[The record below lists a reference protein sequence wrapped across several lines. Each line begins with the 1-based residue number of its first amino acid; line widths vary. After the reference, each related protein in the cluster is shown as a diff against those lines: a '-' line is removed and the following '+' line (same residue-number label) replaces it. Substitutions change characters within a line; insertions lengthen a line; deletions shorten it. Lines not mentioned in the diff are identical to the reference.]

1 MLYGAEKPR
10 LPFGDIMSIFD
21 AFKPKWQH
29 SNPAKRIEAIAD
41 LDELNSQ
48 DIVERVALSDD
59 NVEVRM
65 AAIKKLAIIKTLQ
78 EISKNDS
85 DSGVRRLA
93 ETKAFEEIVKKLKAF
108 NEASLDDEVR
118 EYINAVKD
126 TRYAED
132 VLKATDNLTLKHELV
147 NLCNKQSLLA
157 QIATRDVSEEIAL
170 AAADRVVSESLQADL
185 IKNSKHSSVRKKIS
199 DKVRAKRE
207 AEDNGKKA
215 AELLQS
221 KREAL
226 IKQAH
231 FLAAQKDAIA
241 TKPQFE
247 DLMKEAQALGMG
259 ESADKLNEIYASFNK
274 FYDEANAEKIAAE
287 NAAAEKQAKIQH
299 LTETLAE
306 LESMLEA
313 NTTEEN
319 AERVNAIIEEWTA
332 NKSIMDAASTKRFN
346 NAYFKTQEAKKIEIP
361 TPESENANE
370 EELTIRKSLLERLQ
384 ALSDTEIDEN
394 TGKHLH
400 AIVREWEKMPLLEGD
415 DPVLQSYNALRTK
428 LNELISAFNEKT
440 QQIVEEN
447 SKKLRVL
454 IERIQNIDENQEF
467 REIHKILRDTYQEWK
482 EIVGEQKF
490 KYHDLWQEYKIAT
503 SRFQEMQQW
512 ENWHNEKDR
521 DTIIEE
527 MDALTKETPSQDV
540 LTKFRELCG
549 KWREIGPISAAKFQD
564 YKDRFQALVDKVKE
578 NCAPFIE
585 EQNAERQKNLTEK
598 EGLCQKVEDLVANA
612 EIFWKDKFKAV
623 QEIQENWKN
632 IGMVPKE
639 AFATLNKRF
648 KDAVN
653 AFYAQHKEN
662 VKHEDESREA
672 NYEKKVALCI
682 EAEAIK
688 DSTDWNATSTKLKQ
702 LQEAWKSTGPVPK
715 SKSDEIW
722 TRFRTACDSF
732 FEKKRNHFEEM
743 DAAKQK
749 NLEQKQAICE
759 KLEAFDLDNIT
770 PEIIDAYKAIDE
782 EWKNV
787 GMVPKEAVEG
797 INDRYNAIVN
807 KIVAKMAESDPEL
820 QAKIAEI
827 KKKKQDS
834 IEKVRQFAE
843 SAGSNQLA
851 DAVREIQKEWGT
863 LGSCGNDDAELQKAF
878 RDACDDFFTRRRD
891 QLDIQEQARQNNLQK
906 KILLCEQAED
916 LLTDLN
922 DQTVVASMNKVKHF
936 RRLWKEVGAVP
947 REHSEKI
954 WKRFNTA
961 CDQVF
966 AFGRKDE
973 PKNVEAA
980 PAPAAA
986 PAAAT
991 EA

>member
-1 MLYGAEKPR
+1 
-10 LPFGDIMSIFD
+10 MSFFD
-21 AFKPKWQH
+21 AFKPKWQN
-29 SNPAKRIEAIAD
+29 SNPAKRIEAIAE
-41 LDELNSQ
+41 LDELSSQ

-78 EISKNDS
+78 DISTKDS
-85 DSGVRRLA
+85 DAGVRRLA
-93 ETKAFEEIVKKLKAF
+93 ESRAFEEIVKKLKNF
-108 NEASLDDEVR
+108 SESNLSDEIR
-118 EYINAVKD
+118 GYIATIKD
-126 TRYAED
+126 TRYTED
-132 VLKATDNLTLKHELV
+132 VLKATNNITLKKELV
-147 NLCNKQSLLA
+147 KQCSKQSLLA
-157 QIATRDVSEEIAL
+157 QIATRDTSEEIAL
-170 AAADRVVSESLQADL
+170 DAAERVTSESLQADL
-185 IKNSKHSSVRKKIS
+185 IKNSKHSTVRKKIS
-199 DKVRAKRE
+199 DKVRVKKE

-241 TKPQFE
+241 TKPQFD
-247 DLMKEAQALGMG
+247 DLMKEASALGMG
-259 ESADKLNEIYASFNK
+259 DSAAELEGIYSSFNK
-274 FYDEANAEKIAAE
+274 FYDEANAEKRAAE
-287 NAAAEKQAKIQH
+287 NAEAEKQAKIQH

-313 NTTEEN
+313 GSTEAN
-319 AERVNAIIEEWTA
+319 AERVNAIIEEWNA
-332 NKSIMDAASTKRFN
+332 NKSIMDSASTKRFN
-346 NAYFKTQEAKKIEIP
+346 NAYFKTEEAKKIVIP
-361 TPESENANE
+361 TAETENASE
-370 EELTIRKSLLERLQ
+370 EEIAIRKSLLERLQ
-384 ALSDTEIDEN
+384 ALSETEIDEN

-400 AIVREWEKMPLLEGD
+400 AIVREWEKLSLLEGD
-415 DPVLQSYNALRTK
+415 DPILQAYNALRTK
-428 LNELISAFNEKT
+428 LNELITSYNEKA
-440 QQIVEEN
+440 QQVIEEN
-447 SKKLRVL
+447 SKKLRGL

-467 REIHKILRDTYQEWK
+467 REIHKTLRDTYQEWK

-521 DTIIEE
+521 DSIIEE
-527 MDALTKETPSQDV
+527 MDALSKEAPSQAV
-540 LTKFRELCG
+540 LSKLRELCG

-564 YKDRFQALVDKVKE
+564 YRDRFQALVDKIKE

-585 EQNAERQKNLTEK
+585 EQNAERLKNLAEK
-598 EGLCQKVEDLVANA
+598 EGLCKKVEDLVAST

-639 AFATLNKRF
+639 NFADLNKRF
-648 KDAVN
+648 KEAVN

-662 VKHEDESREA
+662 VKREDDSREA

-702 LQEAWKSTGPVPK
+702 LQDAWKSTGPVPK

-732 FEKKRNHFEEM
+732 FEKKRSHFEEM

-749 NLEQKQAICE
+749 NLEQKQALCE
-759 KLEAFDLDNIT
+759 KLEALDIENIT
-770 PEIIDAYKAIDE
+770 PEIIEAYKAIE
-782 EWKNV
+782 TEWKTI
-787 GMVPKEAVEG
+787 GMVPKDAVES
-797 INDRYNAIVN
+797 INDRYSAIVN

-820 QAKIAEI
+820 QAKIADI
-827 KKKKQDS
+827 KKKKQDT

-851 DAVREIQKEWGT
+851 DAVRDLQKEWVT
-863 LGSCGNDDAELQKAF
+863 LGSCGDDDAELQKAF

-922 DQTVVASMNKVKHF
+922 EQTVVASMNKVKHF

-973 PKNVEAA
+973 KKEEAT
-980 PAPAAA
+980 AAA
-986 PAAAT
+986 AVS

>member
-1 MLYGAEKPR
+1 MLYGAVKAP
-10 LPFGDIMSIFD
+10 PTFGEIMSFFD
-21 AFKPKWQH
+21 AFKPKWQN
-29 SNPAKRIEAIAD
+29 SNPAKRIEAISE
-41 LDELNSQ
+41 LDELSSQ

-65 AAIKKLAIIKTLQ
+65 AAIKKLAIIKTLLD
-78 EISKNDS
+78 ISTKDS

-93 ETKAFEEIVKKLKAF
+93 ETRAFEEIVKKLKNF
-108 NEASLDDEVR
+108 SDSNLTDEIR
-118 EYINAVKD
+118 GYIDTIKD
-126 TRYAED
+126 TRYTED
-132 VLKATDNLTLKHELV
+132 VLKATNNITLKKELV
-147 NLCNKQSLLA
+147 KQCSKQSLLA
-157 QIATRDVSEEIAL
+157 QIATRDTSEEIAL
-170 AAADRVVSESLQADL
+170 DAADRVTSESLQTDL
-185 IKNSKHSSVRKKIS
+185 IKNSKHSAVRKKIS
-199 DKVRAKRE
+199 DKVRIKKE

-241 TKPQFE
+241 TKPQFD
-247 DLMKEAQALGMG
+247 DLMNEAQALGMG
-259 ESADKLNEIYASFNK
+259 DSTAELNEIYSSFNK
-274 FYDEANAEKIAAE
+274 FYDEATAEKKAAE
-287 NAAAEKQAKIQH
+287 NAEAEKQAKIQR

-313 NTTEEN
+313 GTTEEN
-319 AERVNAIIEEWTA
+319 AERVNAIVEEWTA

-346 NAYFKTQEAKKIEIP
+346 NAYFKTEEAKKIVIP
-361 TPESENANE
+361 TAETENASE
-370 EELTIRKSLLERLQ
+370 EEIAIRKSLLERLK
-384 ALSDTEIDEN
+384 ALSETEIDEN

-400 AIVREWEKMPLLEGD
+400 AIVREWEKLPLLEGD
-415 DPVLQSYNALRTK
+415 DPILQSYNALRTK
-428 LNELISAFNEKT
+428 LNELINAFNEKS
-440 QQIVEEN
+440 QKVIEEN
-447 SKKLRVL
+447 SKKLRGL

-482 EIVGEQKF
+482 EIVGENKF

-527 MDALTKETPSQDV
+527 MDALSKEAPSQAV
-540 LTKFRELCG
+540 LTKLRELCG

-564 YKDRFQALVDKVKE
+564 YKDRFQALVDKIKE

-585 EQNAERQKNLTEK
+585 EQNAERLKNLAEK
-598 EGLCQKVEDLVANA
+598 EGLCKKVEDLVAST
-612 EIFWKDKFKAV
+612 EIFWKDKFKTM

-639 AFATLNKRF
+639 NFADLNKRF
-648 KDAVN
+648 KEAVN

-662 VKHEDESREA
+662 VKREDDSREA

-702 LQEAWKSTGPVPK
+702 LQDAWKSTGPVPK

-732 FEKKRNHFEEM
+732 FEKKRSHFEEM

-749 NLEQKQAICE
+749 NLEQKQALCE
-759 KLEAFDLDNIT
+759 KLEAFDIENIT
-770 PEIIDAYKAIDE
+770 PEIIEAYKAAE
-782 EWKNV
+782 TEWKAI
-787 GMVPKEAVEG
+787 GMVPKDAVES

-807 KIVAKMAESDPEL
+807 KIVAKMAENDPEL
-820 QAKIAEI
+820 QAKIADI
-827 KKKKQDS
+827 KKKKLDT

-851 DAVREIQKEWGT
+851 DAVRDLQKEWGT

-922 DQTVVASMNKVKHF
+922 EQTVVASMNKVKHF

-973 PKNVEAA
+973 KKEEAA
-980 PAPAAA
+980 PV
-986 PAAAT
+986 AAT

>member
-1 MLYGAEKPR
+1 MLYGAVKAP
-10 LPFGDIMSIFD
+10 PTFGEIMSFFD
-21 AFKPKWQH
+21 AFKPKWQN
-29 SNPAKRIEAIAD
+29 SNPAKRIEAISE
-41 LDELNSQ
+41 LDELSSQ

-65 AAIKKLAIIKTLQ
+65 AAIKKLAIIKTLLD
-78 EISKNDS
+78 ISTKDS

-93 ETKAFEEIVKKLKAF
+93 ETRAFEEIVKKLKNF
-108 NEASLDDEVR
+108 SDSNLTDEIR
-118 EYINAVKD
+118 GYIDTIKD
-126 TRYAED
+126 TRYTED
-132 VLKATDNLTLKHELV
+132 VLKATNNITLKKELV
-147 NLCNKQSLLA
+147 KQCSKQSLLA
-157 QIATRDVSEEIAL
+157 QIATRDTSEEIAL
-170 AAADRVVSESLQADL
+170 DAADRVTSESLQTDL
-185 IKNSKHSSVRKKIS
+185 IKNSKHSAVRKKIS
-199 DKVRAKRE
+199 DKVRIKKE

-241 TKPQFE
+241 TKPQFD
-247 DLMKEAQALGMG
+247 DLMNEAQALGMG
-259 ESADKLNEIYASFNK
+259 DSTAELNEIYSSFNK
-274 FYDEANAEKIAAE
+274 FYDEATAEKKAAE
-287 NAAAEKQAKIQH
+287 NAEAEKQAKIQR

-313 NTTEEN
+313 GTTEEN
-319 AERVNAIIEEWTA
+319 AERVNAIVEEWTA

-346 NAYFKTQEAKKIEIP
+346 NAYFKTEEAKKIVIP
-361 TPESENANE
+361 TAETENASE
-370 EELTIRKSLLERLQ
+370 EEIAIRKSLLERLK
-384 ALSDTEIDEN
+384 ALSETEIDEN

-400 AIVREWEKMPLLEGD
+400 AIVREWEKLPLLEGD
-415 DPVLQSYNALRTK
+415 DPILQSYNALRTK
-428 LNELISAFNEKT
+428 LNELINAFNEKS
-440 QQIVEEN
+440 QKVIEEN
-447 SKKLRVL
+447 SKKLRGL

-482 EIVGEQKF
+482 EIVGENKF

-527 MDALTKETPSQDV
+527 MDALSKEAPSQAV
-540 LTKFRELCG
+540 LTKLRELCG

-564 YKDRFQALVDKVKE
+564 YKDRFQALVDKIKE

-585 EQNAERQKNLTEK
+585 EQNAERLKNLAEK
-598 EGLCQKVEDLVANA
+598 EGLCKKVEDLVAST
-612 EIFWKDKFKAV
+612 EIFWKDKFKTM

-639 AFATLNKRF
+639 NFADLNKRF
-648 KDAVN
+648 KEAVN

-662 VKHEDESREA
+662 VKREDDSREA

-702 LQEAWKSTGPVPK
+702 LQDAWKSTGPVPK

-732 FEKKRNHFEEM
+732 FEKKRSHFEEM

-749 NLEQKQAICE
+749 NLEQKQALCE
-759 KLEAFDLDNIT
+759 KLEAFDIENIT
-770 PEIIDAYKAIDE
+770 PEIIEAYKAVE
-782 EWKNV
+782 TEWKAI
-787 GMVPKEAVEG
+787 GMVPKDAVES

-807 KIVAKMAESDPEL
+807 KIVAKMAENDPEL
-820 QAKIAEI
+820 QAKIADI
-827 KKKKQDS
+827 KKKKLDT

-851 DAVREIQKEWGT
+851 DAVRDLQKEWGT

-922 DQTVVASMNKVKHF
+922 EQTVVASMNKVKHF

-973 PKNVEAA
+973 KKEEAA
-980 PAPAAA
+980 PV
-986 PAAAT
+986 AAT

>member
-1 MLYGAEKPR
+1 
-10 LPFGDIMSIFD
+10 MSIFD
-21 AFKPKWQH
+21 AFKPKWQN

-41 LDELNSQ
+41 LDELTCQ
-48 DIVERVALSDD
+48 DIIERVALSDD

-65 AAIKKLAIIKTLQ
+65 AAVKKLAIIKTLQ
-78 EISKNDS
+78 EISTKDN

-93 ETKAFEEIVKKLKAF
+93 ETRAFEEIVKKLKSF
-108 NEASLDDEVR
+108 NESALNSEVLG
-118 EYINAVKD
+118 YIEAIKD
-126 TRYAED
+126 TRYTED
-132 VLKATDNLTLKHELV
+132 VLKATDNVILKKELV
-147 NLCNKQSLLA
+147 KQCSKQSLLA
-157 QIATRDVSEEIAL
+157 QIATRDSSEEIAL
-170 AAADRVVSESLQADL
+170 QAADRVTSETLQADL
-185 IKNSKHSSVRKKIS
+185 IKSSKHTSVRKKIS
-199 DKVRAKRE
+199 DKVRAKKD

-231 FLAAQKDAIA
+231 FLAAQKDAFA
-241 TKPQFE
+241 TKPQFD
-247 DLMKEAQALGMG
+247 DLMNEANALGMG
-259 ESADKLNEIYASFNK
+259 ESTATLNEIYESFNK
-274 FYDEANAEKIAAE
+274 FYDEANAAKKAAE
-287 NAAAEKQAKIQH
+287 NAEAEKQAKIAR
-299 LTETLAE
+299 LTESLTE
-306 LESMLEA
+306 LEGFVEA
-313 NTTEEN
+313 GTTEEN
-319 AERVNAIIEEWTA
+319 ADRVNAIIQEW
-332 NKSIMDAASTKRFN
+332 NEGKSVMDAALIKRFN
-346 NAYFKTQEAKKIEIP
+346 NAYFKSQEAKKIEIP
-361 TPESENANE
+361 SAESENASE
-370 EELTIRKSLLERLQ
+370 EEIAIRKSLLERLQ
-384 ALSDTEIDEN
+384 ALSETEIDEN

-400 AIVREWEKMPLLEGD
+400 AIVREWEKLALLEGD
-415 DPVLQSYNALRTK
+415 DPILQAYNALRTK
-428 LNELISAFNEKT
+428 LNELISAFNEKA
-440 QQIVEEN
+440 QKVIEEN
-447 SKKLRVL
+447 SKKLRGL

-527 MDALTKETPSQDV
+527 MDALSKETPSQAV
-540 LTKFRELCG
+540 LAKFRELCG

-564 YKDRFQALVDKVKE
+564 YRDRFQTLVDKVKE

-585 EQNAERQKNLTEK
+585 EQNAERQKNLVDK
-598 EGLCQKVEDLVANA
+598 EALCQKVEELVANA

-639 AFATLNKRF
+639 AFAALNKRF

-702 LQEAWKSTGPVPK
+702 LQDAWKATGPVPK

-732 FEKKRNHFEEM
+732 FEKKRSHFEEM
-743 DAAKQK
+743 DAVKQK
-749 NLEQKQAICE
+749 NLEQKQALCE
-759 KLEAFDLDNIT
+759 KLEALDIANIT
-770 PEIIDAYKAIDE
+770 PEVIEAYKAIDA
-782 EWKNV
+782 EWKTI
-787 GMVPKEAVEG
+787 GMVPKDAVES
-797 INDRYNAIVN
+797 INERFNAIVN

-820 QAKIAEI
+820 QAKIEDI
-827 KKKKQDS
+827 KKKKQEM

-851 DAVREIQKEWGT
+851 DAVRDIQKEWVT
-863 LGSCGNDDAELQKAF
+863 LGSCGNDDDELRKAF
-878 RDACDDFFTRRRD
+878 RDVCDDFFTRRRD
-891 QLDIQEQARQNNLQK
+891 QLDIQ
-906 KILLCEQAED
+906 
-916 LLTDLN
+916 
-922 DQTVVASMNKVKHF
+922 
-936 RRLWKEVGAVP
+936 
-947 REHSEKI
+947 
-954 WKRFNTA
+954 
-961 CDQVF
+961 
-966 AFGRKDE
+966 
-973 PKNVEAA
+973 
-980 PAPAAA
+980 
-986 PAAAT
+986 
-991 EA
+991 

>member
-1 MLYGAEKPR
+1 
-10 LPFGDIMSIFD
+10 MSFFD
-21 AFKPKWQH
+21 AFKPKWQN
-29 SNPAKRIEAIAD
+29 SNPAKRIEAIAE
-41 LDELNSQ
+41 LDELSSQ

-78 EISKNDS
+78 DISTKDS
-85 DSGVRRLA
+85 DAGVRRLA
-93 ETKAFEEIVKKLKAF
+93 ESRAFEEIVKKLKNF
-108 NEASLDDEVR
+108 SDSNLTDEIR
-118 EYINAVKD
+118 GYIATIKD
-126 TRYAED
+126 TRYTED
-132 VLKATDNLTLKHELV
+132 VLKATNNITLKKELV
-147 NLCNKQSLLA
+147 KQCSKQSLLA
-157 QIATRDVSEEIAL
+157 QIATRDTSEEIAL
-170 AAADRVVSESLQADL
+170 DAAERVTSESLQADL
-185 IKNSKHSSVRKKIS
+185 IKNSKHSTVRKKIS
-199 DKVRAKRE
+199 DKVRVKKE

-241 TKPQFE
+241 TKPQFD

-259 ESADKLNEIYASFNK
+259 DSAAELDGIYSSFNK
-274 FYDEANAEKIAAE
+274 FYDEANAEKRAAE
-287 NAAAEKQAKIQH
+287 NAEAEKQAKIQH

-313 NTTEEN
+313 GSTEAN
-319 AERVNAIIEEWTA
+319 AERVNAIIEEWNA
-332 NKSIMDAASTKRFN
+332 NKSIMDSASTKRFN
-346 NAYFKTQEAKKIEIP
+346 NAYFKTEEAKKIVIP
-361 TPESENANE
+361 TAETENASE
-370 EELTIRKSLLERLQ
+370 EEIAIRKSLLERLQ
-384 ALSDTEIDEN
+384 ALSETEIDEN

-400 AIVREWEKMPLLEGD
+400 AIVREWEKLSLLEGD
-415 DPVLQSYNALRTK
+415 DPILQAYNALRTK
-428 LNELISAFNEKT
+428 LNELITSYNEKA
-440 QQIVEEN
+440 QQVIEEN
-447 SKKLRVL
+447 SKKLRGL

-467 REIHKILRDTYQEWK
+467 REIHKTLRDTYQEWK

-521 DTIIEE
+521 DSIIEE
-527 MDALTKETPSQDV
+527 MDALSKEAPSQAV
-540 LTKFRELCG
+540 LSKLRELCG

-564 YKDRFQALVDKVKE
+564 YRDRFQALVDKIKE

-585 EQNAERQKNLTEK
+585 EQNAERLKNLAEK
-598 EGLCQKVEDLVANA
+598 EGLCKKVEDLVAST

-639 AFATLNKRF
+639 NFADLNKRF
-648 KDAVN
+648 KEAVN

-662 VKHEDESREA
+662 VKREDDSREA

-702 LQEAWKSTGPVPK
+702 LQDAWKSTGPVPK

-732 FEKKRNHFEEM
+732 FEKKRSHFEEM

-749 NLEQKQAICE
+749 NLEQKQALCE
-759 KLEAFDLDNIT
+759 KLEALDIENIT
-770 PEIIDAYKAIDE
+770 PEIIEAYKTIE
-782 EWKNV
+782 TEWKTI
-787 GMVPKEAVEG
+787 GMVPKDAVES
-797 INDRYNAIVN
+797 INDRYSAIVN

-820 QAKIAEI
+820 QAKIADI
-827 KKKKQDS
+827 KKKKQDT

-851 DAVREIQKEWGT
+851 DAVRDLQKEWVT
-863 LGSCGNDDAELQKAF
+863 LGSCGDDDAELQKAF

-922 DQTVVASMNKVKHF
+922 EQTVVASMNKVKHF

-973 PKNVEAA
+973 KKEE
-980 PAPAAA
+980 APAAA
-986 PAAAT
+986 AVS

>member
-1 MLYGAEKPR
+1 MLYGAVKAP
-10 LPFGDIMSIFD
+10 PTFGEIMSFFD
-21 AFKPKWQH
+21 AFKPKWQN
-29 SNPAKRIEAIAD
+29 SNPAKRIEAINE
-41 LDELNSQ
+41 LDELSSQ

-78 EISKNDS
+78 DISTKDS
-85 DSGVRRLA
+85 DAGVRRLA
-93 ETKAFEEIVKKLKAF
+93 ETRAFEEIVKKLKNF
-108 NEASLDDEVR
+108 SDSNLTDEIR
-118 EYINAVKD
+118 GYINTIKD
-126 TRYAED
+126 TRYTED
-132 VLKATDNLTLKHELV
+132 VLKATNNITLKKELV
-147 NLCNKQSLLA
+147 KQCSKQSLLA
-157 QIATRDVSEEIAL
+157 QIATRDTSEEIAL
-170 AAADRVVSESLQADL
+170 DAADRVTSESLQTDL
-185 IKNSKHSSVRKKIS
+185 IKNSKHSAVRKKIS
-199 DKVRAKRE
+199 DKVRVKKE

-241 TKPQFE
+241 TKPQFD
-247 DLMKEAQALGMG
+247 DLMKEASALGMG
-259 ESADKLNEIYASFNK
+259 DNAAELDEIYSSFNK
-274 FYDEANAEKIAAE
+274 FYDEATAEKKAAE
-287 NAAAEKQAKIQH
+287 NAEADKQAKIQR

-313 NTTEEN
+313 GTTEAN
-319 AERVNAIIEEWTA
+319 AERVNAIVEDWNA

-346 NAYFKTQEAKKIEIP
+346 NAYFKTEEAKKIVIP
-361 TPESENANE
+361 TAETENASE
-370 EELTIRKSLLERLQ
+370 EEIAIRKSLLERLK
-384 ALSDTEIDEN
+384 ALSETEIDEN

-400 AIVREWEKMPLLEGD
+400 AIVREWEKLPLLEGD
-415 DPVLQSYNALRTK
+415 DPILQSYNALRTK
-428 LNELISAFNEKT
+428 LNELISAFNEKS
-440 QQIVEEN
+440 QKVIEEN
-447 SKKLRVL
+447 SKKLRGL

-482 EIVGEQKF
+482 EIVGENKF

-527 MDALTKETPSQDV
+527 MDALSKEAPSQAV

-564 YKDRFQALVDKVKE
+564 YKDRFQALVDKIKE

-585 EQNAERQKNLTEK
+585 EQNAERLKNLAEK
-598 EGLCQKVEDLVANA
+598 EGLCKKVEDLVAST
-612 EIFWKDKFKAV
+612 EIFWKDKFKTM

-639 AFATLNKRF
+639 NFADLNKRF

-662 VKHEDESREA
+662 VKREDDSREA

-702 LQEAWKSTGPVPK
+702 LQDAWKSTGPVPK

-732 FEKKRNHFEEM
+732 FEKKRSHFEEM

-749 NLEQKQAICE
+749 NLEQKQALCE
-759 KLEAFDLDNIT
+759 KLEAFDIENIT
-770 PEIIDAYKAIDE
+770 PETIEAYKAVE
-782 EWKNV
+782 TEWKAI
-787 GMVPKEAVEG
+787 GMVPKDAVES

-807 KIVAKMAESDPEL
+807 KIVAKMAENDPEL
-820 QAKIAEI
+820 QAKIADI
-827 KKKKQDS
+827 KKKKQDT

-851 DAVREIQKEWGT
+851 DAVRDLQKEWVT
-863 LGSCGNDDAELQKAF
+863 LGSCGNDDSELQKAF

-973 PKNVEAA
+973 KKEEAA
-980 PAPAAA
+980 PV
-986 PAAAT
+986 AAT

>member
-1 MLYGAEKPR
+1 MLYGAVKAP
-10 LPFGDIMSIFD
+10 PTFGEIMSFFD
-21 AFKPKWQH
+21 AFKPKWQN
-29 SNPAKRIEAIAD
+29 SNPAKRIEAINE
-41 LDELNSQ
+41 LDELSSQ

-59 NVEVRM
+59 NVEVRL

-78 EISKNDS
+78 DISTKDS
-85 DSGVRRLA
+85 DAGVRRLA
-93 ETKAFEEIVKKLKAF
+93 ETRAFEEIVKKLKNF
-108 NEASLDDEVR
+108 SDSNLTDEIR
-118 EYINAVKD
+118 GYIDTIKD
-126 TRYAED
+126 TRYTED
-132 VLKATDNLTLKHELV
+132 VLKATNNITLKKELV
-147 NLCNKQSLLA
+147 KQCSKQSLLA
-157 QIATRDVSEEIAL
+157 QIATRDTSEEIAL
-170 AAADRVVSESLQADL
+170 DAADRVTSESLQTDL
-185 IKNSKHSSVRKKIS
+185 IKNSKHSAVRKKIS
-199 DKVRAKRE
+199 DKVRVKKE

-241 TKPQFE
+241 TKPQFD
-247 DLMKEAQALGMG
+247 DLMKEASALGMG
-259 ESADKLNEIYASFNK
+259 DSATELDEIYSSFNK
-274 FYDEANAEKIAAE
+274 FYDEATAEKKAAE
-287 NAAAEKQAKIQH
+287 NAEAEKQAKIQR

-313 NTTEEN
+313 GTTEEN
-319 AERVNAIIEEWTA
+319 AERVNAIVEDWTA

-346 NAYFKTQEAKKIEIP
+346 NAYFKTEEAKKIVIP
-361 TPESENANE
+361 TAETENASE
-370 EELTIRKSLLERLQ
+370 EEIAIRKSLLERLK
-384 ALSDTEIDEN
+384 ALSETEIDEN

-400 AIVREWEKMPLLEGD
+400 AIVREWEKLPLLEGD
-415 DPVLQSYNALRTK
+415 DPILQSYNALRTK
-428 LNELISAFNEKT
+428 LNELISAFNEKS
-440 QQIVEEN
+440 QKVIEEN
-447 SKKLRVL
+447 SKKLRGL

-482 EIVGEQKF
+482 EIVGENKF

-527 MDALTKETPSQDV
+527 MDALSKEAPSQAV

-564 YKDRFQALVDKVKE
+564 YKDRFQALVDKIKE

-585 EQNAERQKNLTEK
+585 EQNAERLKNLAEK
-598 EGLCQKVEDLVANA
+598 EGLCKKVEDLVAST
-612 EIFWKDKFKAV
+612 EIFWKDKFKTM

-639 AFATLNKRF
+639 NFADLNKRF

-662 VKHEDESREA
+662 VKREDDSREA

-702 LQEAWKSTGPVPK
+702 LQDAWKSTGPVPK

-732 FEKKRNHFEEM
+732 FEKKRSHFEEM

-749 NLEQKQAICE
+749 NLEQKQALCE
-759 KLEAFDLDNIT
+759 KLEAFDIENIT
-770 PEIIDAYKAIDE
+770 PETIEAYKAVE
-782 EWKNV
+782 TEWKAI
-787 GMVPKEAVEG
+787 GMVPKDAIES

-807 KIVAKMAESDPEL
+807 KIVAKMAENDPEL
-820 QAKIAEI
+820 QAKIADI
-827 KKKKQDS
+827 KKKKQDT

-851 DAVREIQKEWGT
+851 DAVRDLQKEWVT
-863 LGSCGNDDAELQKAF
+863 LGSCGNDDSELQKAF

-973 PKNVEAA
+973 KKEEAA
-980 PAPAAA
+980 PV
-986 PAAAT
+986 AAT

>member
-1 MLYGAEKPR
+1 MLYGAVKAP
-10 LPFGDIMSIFD
+10 PTFGEIMSFFD
-21 AFKPKWQH
+21 AFKPKWQN
-29 SNPAKRIEAIAD
+29 SNPAKRIEAINE
-41 LDELNSQ
+41 LDELSSQ

-59 NVEVRM
+59 NVEVRL

-78 EISKNDS
+78 DISTKDS
-85 DSGVRRLA
+85 DAGVRRLA
-93 ETKAFEEIVKKLKAF
+93 ETRAFEEIVKKLKNF
-108 NEASLDDEVR
+108 SDSNLTDEIR
-118 EYINAVKD
+118 GYIDTIKD
-126 TRYAED
+126 TRYTED
-132 VLKATDNLTLKHELV
+132 VLKATNNITLKKELV
-147 NLCNKQSLLA
+147 KQCSKQSLLA
-157 QIATRDVSEEIAL
+157 QIATRDTSEEIAL
-170 AAADRVVSESLQADL
+170 DAADRVTSESLQTDL
-185 IKNSKHSSVRKKIS
+185 IKNSKHSAVRKKIS
-199 DKVRAKRE
+199 DKVRVKKE

-241 TKPQFE
+241 TKPQFD
-247 DLMKEAQALGMG
+247 DLMKEASALGMG
-259 ESADKLNEIYASFNK
+259 DSAAELEGIYSSFNK
-274 FYDEANAEKIAAE
+274 FYDEANAEKRAAE
-287 NAAAEKQAKIQH
+287 NAEAEKQAKIQH

-313 NTTEEN
+313 GSTEAN
-319 AERVNAIIEEWTA
+319 AERVNAIIEEWNA
-332 NKSIMDAASTKRFN
+332 NKSIMDSASTKRFN
-346 NAYFKTQEAKKIEIP
+346 NAYFKTEEAKKIVIP
-361 TPESENANE
+361 TAETENASE
-370 EELTIRKSLLERLQ
+370 EEIAIRKSLLERLQ
-384 ALSDTEIDEN
+384 ALSETEIDEN

-400 AIVREWEKMPLLEGD
+400 AIVREWEKLSLLEGD
-415 DPVLQSYNALRTK
+415 DPILQAYNALRTK
-428 LNELISAFNEKT
+428 LNELITSYNEKA
-440 QQIVEEN
+440 QQVIEEN
-447 SKKLRVL
+447 SKKLRGL

-521 DTIIEE
+521 DSIIEE
-527 MDALTKETPSQDV
+527 MDALSKEAPSQAV
-540 LTKFRELCG
+540 LSKLRELCG

-564 YKDRFQALVDKVKE
+564 YRDRFQALVDKIKE

-585 EQNAERQKNLTEK
+585 EQNAERLKNLAEK
-598 EGLCQKVEDLVANA
+598 EGLCKKVEDLVAST

-639 AFATLNKRF
+639 NFADLNKRF
-648 KDAVN
+648 KEAVN

-662 VKHEDESREA
+662 VKREDDSREA

-702 LQEAWKSTGPVPK
+702 LQDAWKSTGPVPK

-732 FEKKRNHFEEM
+732 FEKKRSHFEEM

-749 NLEQKQAICE
+749 NLEQKQALCE
-759 KLEAFDLDNIT
+759 KLEALDIENIT
-770 PEIIDAYKAIDE
+770 PEIIEAYKAIE
-782 EWKNV
+782 TEWKTI
-787 GMVPKEAVEG
+787 GMVPKDAVES
-797 INDRYNAIVN
+797 INDRYSAIVN

-820 QAKIAEI
+820 QAKIADI
-827 KKKKQDS
+827 KKKKQDT

-851 DAVREIQKEWGT
+851 DAVRDLQKEWVT
-863 LGSCGNDDAELQKAF
+863 LGSCGDDDTELQNAF

-922 DQTVVASMNKVKHF
+922 EQTVVASMNKVKHF

-973 PKNVEAA
+973 KKEE
-980 PAPAAA
+980 APAAA
-986 PAAAT
+986 AVS

>member
-1 MLYGAEKPR
+1 MLYGAVKPR

-41 LDELNSQ
+41 LEELSSQ

-108 NEASLDDEVR
+108 NEASLNDEVR

-157 QIATRDVSEEIAL
+157 QIASRDVSEEIAL

-231 FLAAQKDAIA
+231 FLAAQKDAFA
-241 TKPQFE
+241 TKPQFD

-259 ESADKLNEIYASFNK
+259 DSAETLNEIYASFNK

-319 AERVNAIIEEWTA
+319 AERVNAIIEEWTV
-332 NKSIMDAASTKRFN
+332 NKAIMDAASTKRFN

-370 EELTIRKSLLERLQ
+370 EELAIRKSLLERLQ

-415 DPVLQSYNALRTK
+415 DPILQSYNALRTK

-527 MDALTKETPSQDV
+527 MDALSKETPSQAV
-540 LTKFRELCG
+540 LTKFRELCS

-564 YKDRFQALVDKVKE
+564 YRDRFQALVDKIKE

-639 AFATLNKRF
+639 AFAALNKRF

-662 VKHEDESREA
+662 VKREDDSREA
-672 NYEKKVALCI
+672 NYEKKVALC
-682 EAEAIK
+682 
-688 DSTDWNATSTKLKQ
+688 
-702 LQEAWKSTGPVPK
+702 
-715 SKSDEIW
+715 
-722 TRFRTACDSF
+722 
-732 FEKKRNHFEEM
+732 M
-743 DAAKQK
+743 D
-749 NLEQKQAICE
+749 
-759 KLEAFDLDNIT
+759 F
-770 PEIIDAYKAIDE
+770 
-782 EWKNV
+782 V
-787 GMVPKEAVEG
+787 
-797 INDRYNAIVN
+797 
-807 KIVAKMAESDPEL
+807 
-820 QAKIAEI
+820 
-827 KKKKQDS
+827 
-834 IEKVRQFAE
+834 
-843 SAGSNQLA
+843 
-851 DAVREIQKEWGT
+851 
-863 LGSCGNDDAELQKAF
+863 
-878 RDACDDFFTRRRD
+878 
-891 QLDIQEQARQNNLQK
+891 
-906 KILLCEQAED
+906 
-916 LLTDLN
+916 
-922 DQTVVASMNKVKHF
+922 
-936 RRLWKEVGAVP
+936 
-947 REHSEKI
+947 
-954 WKRFNTA
+954 
-961 CDQVF
+961 
-966 AFGRKDE
+966 
-973 PKNVEAA
+973 
-980 PAPAAA
+980 
-986 PAAAT
+986 
-991 EA
+991 

>member
-1 MLYGAEKPR
+1 MLYGAVKPR

-41 LDELNSQ
+41 LEELSSQ

-59 NVEVRM
+59 NVKVRM

-108 NEASLDDEVR
+108 NEASLNDEVR

-126 TRYAED
+126 TRYVED

-231 FLAAQKDAIA
+231 FLAAQKDAFA
-241 TKPQFE
+241 TKPQFD

-259 ESADKLNEIYASFNK
+259 DSAETLNEIYASFNK

-319 AERVNAIIEEWTA
+319 AERVNAIVEEWTVSKA
-332 NKSIMDAASTKRFN
+332 IMDAASTKRFN

-370 EELTIRKSLLERLQ
+370 EELAIRKSLLERLQ

-415 DPVLQSYNALRTK
+415 DPILQSYNALRTK
-428 LNELISAFNEKT
+428 LNELISTFNENAQKV
-440 QQIVEEN
+440 VEEN
-447 SKKLRVL
+447 SKKLRIL
-454 IERIQNIDENQEF
+454 IDRIQNIDENQEF

-521 DTIIEE
+521 DTIIDE
-527 MDALTKETPSQDV
+527 MTALSKETPSQDV
-540 LTKFRELCG
+540 LAKFRELCG

-564 YKDRFQALVDKVKE
+564 YRDRFQALVDKVKE

-639 AFATLNKRF
+639 AFAALNKRF

-662 VKHEDESREA
+662 VKREDDSREA

-682 EAEAIK
+682 EAEALK

-702 LQEAWKSTGPVPK
+702 LQDAWKATGPVPK

-749 NLEQKQAICE
+749 NLEQKQALCE
-759 KLEAFDLDNIT
+759 KLEAFDLDNIS
-770 PEIIDAYKAIDE
+770 PEVIEVYKSIDA

-834 IEKVRQFAE
+834 IDKVRQFAE

-851 DAVREIQKEWGT
+851 DAVREIQKEWGS

-973 PKNVEAA
+973 KKEEAPVAVE
-980 PAPAAA
+980 A

>member
-1 MLYGAEKPR
+1 MLYGAVKLR
-10 LPFGDIMSIFD
+10 LPFGDIMSFFD
-21 AFKPKWQH
+21 AFKPKWQN
-29 SNPAKRIEAIAD
+29 SNPAKRIEAINE
-41 LDELNSQ
+41 LDELSSQ

-59 NVEVRM
+59 NVEVRI
-65 AAIKKLAIIKTLQ
+65 AAVKKLAIIKTLQ
-78 EISKNDS
+78 DISTKDS
-85 DSGVRRLA
+85 DAGVRRQA
-93 ETKAFEEIVKKLKAF
+93 ETRAFEEIVKKLKNF
-108 NEASLDDEVR
+108 NESSLNDEVR
-118 EYINAVKD
+118 GYIEAVKD
-126 TRYAED
+126 TRYVED
-132 VLKATDNLTLKHELV
+132 VLKATNNVILKKELV
-147 NLCNKQSLLA
+147 KQCNKQSILA
-157 QIATRDVSEEIAL
+157 QIAARDTSEEVAL
-170 AAADRVVSESLQADL
+170 DAAERVTSETLQADL
-185 IKNSKHSSVRKKIS
+185 IKSSKHVAVRKKIS
-199 DKVRAKRE
+199 DKIRAKKE

-231 FLAAQKDAIA
+231 FLAAQKDAFA
-241 TKPQFE
+241 TKPMFE
-247 DLMKEAQALGMG
+247 ALMAEAKSLGMG
-259 ESADKLNEIYASFNK
+259 DSAAELEEIYSSYIK
-274 FYDEANAEKIAAE
+274 FFEEANAAKVAAE
-287 NAAAEKQAKIQH
+287 NAEAEKQAKIQH

-306 LESMLEA
+306 LEGMLDA
-313 NTTEEN
+313 GTTEEN
-319 AERVNAIIEEWTA
+319 AERVSAIVEEWTA
-332 NKSIMDAASTKRFN
+332 NKSIMDAALIKRFN

-361 TPESENANE
+361 TAESENASE
-370 EELTIRKSLLERLQ
+370 EEIAARKSLLERLQ
-384 ALSDTEIDEN
+384 ALSETEIDEN

-400 AIVREWEKMPLLEGD
+400 AIVREWEKLALLEGD
-415 DPVLQSYNALRTK
+415 DPILQAYNGLRTK
-428 LNELISAFNEKT
+428 LSELISSFNDKA
-440 QQIVEEN
+440 QKVIEEN
-447 SKKLRVL
+447 SKKLRTL

-521 DTIIEE
+521 DTIIDE
-527 MDALTKETPSQDV
+527 MTALSKETPSQEV
-540 LTKFRELCG
+540 LVKFRELCG

-564 YKDRFQALVDKVKE
+564 YRDRFQALVDKVKE

-585 EQNAERQKNLTEK
+585 EMNAERLKNLTDK
-598 EGLCQKVEDLVANA
+598 EALCQKVEELVANA

-639 AFATLNKRF
+639 NFAALNKRF

-702 LQEAWKSTGPVPK
+702 LQDAWKATGPVPK

-749 NLEQKQAICE
+749 NLEQKQALCE
-759 KLEAFDLDNIT
+759 KLEALDLSNIT
-770 PEIIDAYKAIDE
+770 PEVIEAYKAIDA
-782 EWKNV
+782 EWKTI
-787 GMVPKEAVEG
+787 GMVPKDAVES
-797 INDRYNAIVN
+797 INDRFSAIVN
-807 KIVAKMAESDPEL
+807 KIVAKMAETDPEL
-820 QAKIAEI
+820 QEKIAEI

-922 DQTVVASMNKVKHF
+922 EQTVVASMNKVKHF

-966 AFGRKDE
+966 AYGRKDE
-973 PKNVEAA
+973 KKDE
-980 PAPAAA
+980 APAAS
-986 PAAAT
+986 T

>member
-1 MLYGAEKPR
+1 
-10 LPFGDIMSIFD
+10 MSFFD
-21 AFKPKWQH
+21 AFKPKWQN
-29 SNPAKRIEAIAD
+29 SNPAKRIEAIAE
-41 LDELNSQ
+41 LDELSSQ

-78 EISKNDS
+78 DISTKDS
-85 DSGVRRLA
+85 DAGVRRLA
-93 ETKAFEEIVKKLKAF
+93 ETRAFEEIVKKLKNF
-108 NEASLDDEVR
+108 SESNLSDEIR
-118 EYINAVKD
+118 GYIATIKD
-126 TRYAED
+126 TRYTED
-132 VLKATDNLTLKHELV
+132 VLKATNNITLKKELV
-147 NLCNKQSLLA
+147 KQCSKQSLLA
-157 QIATRDVSEEIAL
+157 QIATRDTSEEIAL
-170 AAADRVVSESLQADL
+170 DAAERVTSESLQADL
-185 IKNSKHSSVRKKIS
+185 IKNSKHSTVRKKIS
-199 DKVRAKRE
+199 DKVRVKKE

-241 TKPQFE
+241 TKPQFDE
-247 DLMKEAQALGMG
+247 LMKEAQALGMG
-259 ESADKLNEIYASFNK
+259 DSAAELDEIYSSFNK
-274 FYDEANAEKIAAE
+274 FYDEANAEKRAAE
-287 NAAAEKQAKIQH
+287 NAEAEKQAKIQH

-313 NTTEEN
+313 GSTEAN
-319 AERVNAIIEEWTA
+319 AERVNAIIEEWNA
-332 NKSIMDAASTKRFN
+332 NKSIMDSASTKRFN
-346 NAYFKTQEAKKIEIP
+346 NAYFKTEEAKKIVIP
-361 TPESENANE
+361 TAETENASE
-370 EELTIRKSLLERLQ
+370 EEIAIRKSLLERLQ
-384 ALSDTEIDEN
+384 ALSETEIDEN

-400 AIVREWEKMPLLEGD
+400 AIVREWEKLSLLEGD
-415 DPVLQSYNALRTK
+415 DPILQAYNALRTK
-428 LNELISAFNEKT
+428 LNELITSYNEKA
-440 QQIVEEN
+440 QQVIEEN
-447 SKKLRVL
+447 SKKLRGL

-467 REIHKILRDTYQEWK
+467 REIHKTLRDTYQEWK

-521 DTIIEE
+521 DSIIEE
-527 MDALTKETPSQDV
+527 MDALSKEAPSQAV
-540 LTKFRELCG
+540 LSKLRELCG

-564 YKDRFQALVDKVKE
+564 YRDRFQALVDKIKE

-585 EQNAERQKNLTEK
+585 EQNAERMKNLAEK
-598 EGLCQKVEDLVANA
+598 EGLCKKVEDLVAST

-639 AFATLNKRF
+639 NFADLNKRF
-648 KDAVN
+648 KEAVN

-662 VKHEDESREA
+662 VKREDDSREA

-702 LQEAWKSTGPVPK
+702 LQDAWKSTGPVPK

-732 FEKKRNHFEEM
+732 FEKKRSHFEEM

-749 NLEQKQAICE
+749 NLEQKQALCE
-759 KLEAFDLDNIT
+759 KLEAFDIENIT
-770 PEIIDAYKAIDE
+770 PETIDAYKAIE
-782 EWKNV
+782 AEWKTI
-787 GMVPKEAVEG
+787 GMVPKDAVES
-797 INDRYNAIVN
+797 INDRYSAIVN

-820 QAKIAEI
+820 QAKIADI
-827 KKKKQDS
+827 KKKKQDT

-851 DAVREIQKEWGT
+851 DAVRDLQKEWVT
-863 LGSCGNDDAELQKAF
+863 LGSCGDDDAELQKAF

-973 PKNVEAA
+973 KKEE
-980 PAPAAA
+980 APAAA
-986 PAAAT
+986 AVS

>member
-1 MLYGAEKPR
+1 MLYGAVKLR
-10 LPFGDIMSIFD
+10 LPFGDTMSFFD
-21 AFKPKWQH
+21 AFKPKWQN
-29 SNPAKRIEAIAD
+29 SNPVKRIEAIN
-41 LDELNSQ
+41 ELEDNNQ

-59 NVEVRM
+59 NVEVRI
-65 AAIKKLAIIKTLQ
+65 AAVKKLANIKTLQ
-78 EISKNDS
+78 DISTKDS
-85 DSGVRRLA
+85 DAGVRRQA
-93 ETKAFEEIVKKLKAF
+93 EARAFEEIVNKLKNF
-108 NEASLDDEVR
+108 TDSSLNDEVR
-118 EYINAVKD
+118 GYIEAIKD
-126 TRYAED
+126 TRYVED
-132 VLKATDNLTLKHELV
+132 VFKNTNNVSLKKAMV
-147 NLCNKQSLLA
+147 QQCSKQSLLA
-157 QIATRDVSEEIAL
+157 QIAARDFSEEVAL
-170 AAADRVVSESLQADL
+170 DAAERVTSETLQADL
-185 IKNSKHSSVRKKIS
+185 VKTSKHVAVRKRIS
-199 DKVRAKRE
+199 DKIRAKKE

-231 FLAAQKDAIA
+231 FLAAQKDAFI
-241 TKPQFE
+241 TKPMF
-247 DLMKEAQALGMG
+247 DALMNEAQALGMG
-259 ESADKLNEIYASFNK
+259 ESAAELESIYSSFIK
-274 FYDEANAEKIAAE
+274 FFDEANAAKVAAE
-287 NAAAEKQAKIQH
+287 NAEAEKQAKIQH

-306 LESMLEA
+306 LEGLLEA
-313 NTTEEN
+313 GTTEEN
-319 AERVNAIIEEWTA
+319 AERVSAIVEEWTA
-332 NKSIMDAASTKRFN
+332 NKSIMDAASIKRFN

-361 TPESENANE
+361 TAESENASE
-370 EELTIRKSLLERLQ
+370 EEIAARKSLLERLQ
-384 ALSDTEIDEN
+384 ALSETEIDEN

-400 AIVREWEKMPLLEGD
+400 AIVREWEKLALLEGD
-415 DPVLQSYNALRTK
+415 DPILQAYNALRTK
-428 LNELISAFNEKT
+428 LSELISSFNDKA
-440 QQIVEEN
+440 QKIIEEN
-447 SKKLRVL
+447 SKKLRTL

-521 DTIIEE
+521 DTIIDE
-527 MDALTKETPSQDV
+527 MTALSKETPSQEV
-540 LTKFRELCG
+540 LAKFRELCG

-564 YKDRFQALVDKVKE
+564 YRDRFQVLVDKVKE

-585 EQNAERQKNLTEK
+585 ELNAERLKNLTDK
-598 EGLCQKVEDLVANA
+598 EALCQKVEELVANA

-639 AFATLNKRF
+639 NFAALNKRF

-702 LQEAWKSTGPVPK
+702 LQDAWKATGPVPK

-732 FEKKRNHFEEM
+732 FEKKRSHFEEM

-749 NLEQKQAICE
+749 NLEQKQALCE
-759 KLEAFDLDNIT
+759 KLEALDLSNIT
-770 PEIIDAYKAIDE
+770 PEVIEAYKAIDA
-782 EWKNV
+782 EWKTI
-787 GMVPKEAVEG
+787 GMVPKDAVES
-797 INDRYNAIVN
+797 INDRFSAIVN
-807 KIVAKMAESDPEL
+807 KIVAKMAETDPEL
-820 QAKIAEI
+820 QEKIADI
-827 KKKKQDS
+827 KKKKLDS

-922 DQTVVASMNKVKHF
+922 EQTVVASMNKVKHF

-966 AFGRKDE
+966 AYGRKDE
-973 PKNVEAA
+973 KKDE
-980 PAPAAA
+980 APAAT
-986 PAAAT
+986 T

>member
-1 MLYGAEKPR
+1 
-10 LPFGDIMSIFD
+10 MSFFD
-21 AFKPKWQH
+21 AFKPKWQN
-29 SNPAKRIEAIAD
+29 SNPAKRIDAINE
-41 LDELNSQ
+41 LDELSSQ

-59 NVEVRM
+59 NVEVRL
-65 AAIKKLAIIKTLQ
+65 AAVKKLAIIKTLQ
-78 EISKNDS
+78 DISTKDS
-85 DSGVRRLA
+85 DGSVRRLA
-93 ETKAFEEIVKKLKAF
+93 EARAFEEIVKKLKNF
-108 NEASLDDEVR
+108 NETNLSDEVR
-118 EYINAVKD
+118 SYIDAIKD
-126 TRYAED
+126 TRHVED
-132 VLKATDNLTLKHELV
+132 VLKATNNINLKKELV
-147 NLCNKQSLLA
+147 KQCSKQSLLA
-157 QIATRDVSEEIAL
+157 QIATRDSSEEIAL
-170 AAADRVVSESLQADL
+170 DAADRVTSESLQADL
-185 IKNSKHSSVRKKIS
+185 IKSSKHVSVRKKIS

-231 FLAAQKDAIA
+231 FLAAQKDAFA

-247 DLMKEAQALGMG
+247 ALMTEAYALGMG
-259 ESADKLNEIYASFNK
+259 DSAATLNEIYASFNK

-287 NAAAEKQAKIQH
+287 NAEAEKQAKIAH

-306 LESMLEA
+306 LEGMLEA
-313 NTTEEN
+313 GTTEEN
-319 AERVNAIIEEWTA
+319 AERVNAIVEEWNA
-332 NKSIMDAASTKRFN
+332 NKSIMDAASIKRFN
-346 NAYFKTQEAKKIEIP
+346 NAYFKSQEAKKIEIP
-361 TPESENANE
+361 PVESGNAE
-370 EELTIRKSLLERLQ
+370 EEKAIRESLLERLK
-384 ALSDTEIDEN
+384 ALSETEIDEN

-400 AIVREWEKMPLLEGD
+400 AIVREWEKLVLLEGD
-415 DPVLQSYNALRTK
+415 DPILQAYNALRTK
-428 LNELISAFNEKT
+428 LNELITAFNENAQKV
-440 QQIVEEN
+440 IEEN

-482 EIVGEQKF
+482 EIVGENKF

-527 MDALTKETPSQDV
+527 MDALSRETPSQAV
-540 LTKFRELCG
+540 LAKFRELCS
-549 KWREIGPISAAKFQD
+549 KWREIGPISAAKFQE
-564 YKDRFQALVDKVKE
+564 YKDRFQTLVDKVKE

-598 EGLCQKVEDLVANA
+598 EGLCQKVEELVANA

-639 AFATLNKRF
+639 SFAALNKRF

-702 LQEAWKSTGPVPK
+702 LQDAWKSTGPVPK

-749 NLEQKQAICE
+749 NLEQKQALCE
-759 KLEAFDLDNIT
+759 KLEALDLSNIT
-770 PEIIDAYKAIDE
+770 PEVIEAYKSIDA
-782 EWKNV
+782 EWKTI
-787 GMVPKEAVEG
+787 GMVPKEAVEST
-797 INDRYNAIVN
+797 NDRFNAIVN

-851 DAVREIQKEWGT
+851 DAVREIQKEWVT
-863 LGSCGNDDAELQKAF
+863 LGSCGDDDAELQKAF
-878 RDACDDFFTRRRD
+878 REVCDDFFTRRRD

-973 PKNVEAA
+973 PKKAEEA
-980 PAPAAA
+980 PATAT
-986 PAAAT
+986 T

>member
-1 MLYGAEKPR
+1 
-10 LPFGDIMSIFD
+10 MSFFD
-21 AFKPKWQH
+21 AFKPKWQN
-29 SNPAKRIEAIAD
+29 SNPAKRIEAIAE
-41 LDELNSQ
+41 LDELSSQ

-78 EISKNDS
+78 DISTKDS
-85 DSGVRRLA
+85 DAGVRRLA
-93 ETKAFEEIVKKLKAF
+93 ETRAFEEIVKKLKNF
-108 NEASLDDEVR
+108 SESNLSDEIR
-118 EYINAVKD
+118 GYIATIKD
-126 TRYAED
+126 TRYTED
-132 VLKATDNLTLKHELV
+132 VLKATNNITLKKELV
-147 NLCNKQSLLA
+147 KQCSKQSLLA
-157 QIATRDVSEEIAL
+157 QIATRDTSEEIAL
-170 AAADRVVSESLQADL
+170 DAAERVTSESLQADL
-185 IKNSKHSSVRKKIS
+185 IKNSKHSTVRKKIS
-199 DKVRAKRE
+199 DKVRIKKE

-241 TKPQFE
+241 TKPQFD
-247 DLMKEAQALGMG
+247 DLMKEASALGMG
-259 ESADKLNEIYASFNK
+259 DSAAELEGIYSSFNK
-274 FYDEANAEKIAAE
+274 FYDEANAEKRAAE
-287 NAAAEKQAKIQH
+287 NAEAEKQAKIQH

-313 NTTEEN
+313 GSTEAN
-319 AERVNAIIEEWTA
+319 AERVNAIIEEWNA
-332 NKSIMDAASTKRFN
+332 NKSIMDSASTKRFN
-346 NAYFKTQEAKKIEIP
+346 NAYFKTEEAKKIVIP
-361 TPESENANE
+361 TAETENASE
-370 EELTIRKSLLERLQ
+370 EEIAIRKSLLERLQ
-384 ALSDTEIDEN
+384 ALSETEIDEN

-400 AIVREWEKMPLLEGD
+400 AIVREWEKLSLLEGD
-415 DPVLQSYNALRTK
+415 DPILQAYNALRTK
-428 LNELISAFNEKT
+428 LNELITSYNEKA
-440 QQIVEEN
+440 QQVIEEN
-447 SKKLRVL
+447 SKKLRGL

-467 REIHKILRDTYQEWK
+467 REIHKTLRDTYQEWK

-521 DTIIEE
+521 DSIIEE
-527 MDALTKETPSQDV
+527 MDALSKEAPSQAV
-540 LTKFRELCG
+540 LSKLRELCG

-564 YKDRFQALVDKVKE
+564 YRDRFQTLVDKIKE

-585 EQNAERQKNLTEK
+585 EQNAERLKNLAEK
-598 EGLCQKVEDLVANA
+598 EGLCKKVEDLVAST

-639 AFATLNKRF
+639 NFADLNKRF
-648 KDAVN
+648 KEAVN

-662 VKHEDESREA
+662 VKREDDSREA

-702 LQEAWKSTGPVPK
+702 LQDAWKSTGPVPK

-732 FEKKRNHFEEM
+732 FEKKRSHFEEM

-749 NLEQKQAICE
+749 NLEQKQALCE
-759 KLEAFDLDNIT
+759 KLEALDIENIT
-770 PEIIDAYKAIDE
+770 PEIIEAYKAIE
-782 EWKNV
+782 TEWKTI
-787 GMVPKEAVEG
+787 GMVPKDAVES
-797 INDRYNAIVN
+797 INDRYSAIVN

-820 QAKIAEI
+820 QAKIADI
-827 KKKKQDS
+827 KKKKQDT

-851 DAVREIQKEWGT
+851 DAVRDLQKEWVT
-863 LGSCGNDDAELQKAF
+863 LGSCGDDDAELQNAF

-922 DQTVVASMNKVKHF
+922 EQTVVASMNKVKHF

-973 PKNVEAA
+973 KKEE
-980 PAPAAA
+980 APAAA
-986 PAAAT
+986 AVS